1 MFQIDCLNNL
11 QNNYIIE
18 SLGTFNLQQ
27 PSDRS
32 MLNIDMPL
40 KEHYKYIGFS
50 LVPSSSLAHVRSYY
64 NHKRGILY
72 LNAIAD
78 QPVEVF
84 AIYIKV
90 Y

>member
-1 MFQIDCLNNL
+1 
-11 QNNYIIE
+11 
-18 SLGTFNLQQ
+18 
-27 PSDRS
+27 
-32 MLNIDMPL
+32 MPL